1 MREELNRRLRA
12 GQLGPEILPWVNSL
26 PEVRKVIDDFFGGQ
40 EINPQNL
47 SDWRNGG
54 FQDWEE
60 KQDKTHR
67 IKELASFAV
76 KLTEANGG
84 RIAEGAA
91 AIASGKVLELLESL
105 EGQPGEDA
113 LERLGEVIAAVS
125 SLRAGDIAQHRAGI
139 DQAKLRQKDQELA
152 LARER
157 FQRDTCELF
166 VKWATDQ
173 RALQLAA
180 APLSN
185 ETKIEEMG
193 KLMFGELWEKAK
205 G

>member
-125 SLRAGDIAQHRAGI
+125 SLRAGDIAQQRAGI